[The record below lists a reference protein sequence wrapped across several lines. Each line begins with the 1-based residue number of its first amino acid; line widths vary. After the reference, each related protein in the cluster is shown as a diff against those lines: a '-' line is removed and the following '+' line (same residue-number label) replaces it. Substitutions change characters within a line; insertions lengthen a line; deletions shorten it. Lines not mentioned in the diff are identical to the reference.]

1 MVSIIMF
8 VFSFKSKTPLH
19 LSNNSIHRPRAWQF
33 ALLNCEVDSSKE
45 EEAGFQHL
53 FFCHFTSVSLP
64 FFVLTGLFGQ
74 STCLIINC
82 QDLVSNCRRDLI
94 QICFF
99 FPDLIRCQTQLK
111 YLLPC
116 SYK

>member
-33 ALLNCEVDSSKE
+33 ALLNCEVDNSVE

-53 FFCHFTSVSLP
+53 LFCHFTGVSLP
-64 FFVLTGLFGQ
+64 
-74 STCLIINC
+74 CRPYR
-82 QDLVSNCRRDLI
+82 LVSPKHM
-94 QICFF
+94 
-99 FPDLIRCQTQLK
+99 PDNQLSR
-111 YLLPC
+111 PC
-116 SYK
+116 L